1 MSPSLN
7 GGARTPA
14 GVGSEP
20 CRDVKKNPIIVV
32 LQVLLF
38 AAPSAVAQVPY
49 PSKPIR
55 IIAAFAPG
63 STLDIMAR
71 ILGPKLT
78 EAMGQPVIVENR
90 TGAGG
95 MIGMDATAKAA
106 PDGYTLAVGALG
118 PNATNPAL
126 YRKTPFDPVKD
137 LTGVTLLATG
147 PVAVVVHPSLPA
159 PTVKALV
166 ALAKARPGDLNYGSP
181 GVGTSPHLAGE
192 LFQSVTG
199 TKLVHI
205 PYKGNPEALY
215 DLMSGQL
222 TIVFSGLPPVVPLV
236 KAGRMRA
243 IATTGPRR
251 APSLPDA
258 PTIAEAGYPGAGMV
272 IWYGIVAPGAT
283 PKPVIARLHAEIN
296 KAMSLPD
303 VRERFIGLGAD
314 PATGSPEEFSAL
326 IRDEFGRW
334 SKLIQAAGIKAE

>member
-1 MSPSLN
+1 MNRKS
-7 GGARTPA
+7 
-14 GVGSEP
+14 
-20 CRDVKKNPIIVV
+20 IV
-32 LQVLLF
+32 LFQILLL
-38 AAPSAVAQVPY
+38 AAPYAVAQAPY

-71 ILGPKLT
+71 ILGPRLS
-78 EAMGQPVIVENR
+78 ESLGQPVIVDNR

-106 PDGYTLAVGALG
+106 PDGYTIAVGALG

-126 YRKTPFDPVKD
+126 YKKTPFDPVKD

-147 PVAVVVHPSLPA
+147 PVVIVVHPSVPA
-159 PTVKALV
+159 RTVKELV
-166 ALAKARPGDLNYGSP
+166 ALAKARPGELAYGTP
-181 GVGTSPHLAGE
+181 GMGTSPHLAGE

-199 TKLVHI
+199 TKLLHV
-205 PYKGNPEALY
+205 PYKGNPEALT

-222 TIVFSGLPPVVPLV
+222 SIVFSGMPPVVPLA

-243 IATTGPRR
+243 IATTGPQR
-251 APSLPDA
+251 APSLPGT
-258 PTIAEAGYPGAGMV
+258 PTVAEAGYPGAGMV

-296 KAMSLPD
+296 KAMKLPEM
-303 VRERFIGLGAD
+303 RERFIALGAD
-314 PATGSPEEFSAL
+314 PAASTPEEFSAL
-326 IRDEFGRW
+326 IRDEYARW
-334 SKLIQAAGIKAE
+334 SKLIQSAGIRAE